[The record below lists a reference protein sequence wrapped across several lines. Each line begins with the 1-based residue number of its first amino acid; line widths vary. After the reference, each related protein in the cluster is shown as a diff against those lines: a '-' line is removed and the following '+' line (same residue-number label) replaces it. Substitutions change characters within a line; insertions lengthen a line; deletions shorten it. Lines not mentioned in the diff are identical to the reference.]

1 MTDAKQ
7 LHLSYIGSHL
17 IKTDSTQYMLLLYP
31 VDPIQ
36 TANPD
41 IYHLSGGH
49 SFDLHW
55 GVYGYVYGI
64 RWEISRRIQKTW
76 TANTVWKKPNWS
88 AGNCS
93 FGGSVEGLWPNYFLD
108 KIGYPSKE
116 NSNPCSYKVW
126 FHITLWIV
134 HYKSDEEYGLFRC
147 HPFVSNQGRW
157 KRKNGFPT
165 NI

>member
-1 MTDAKQ
+1 MTDATQ

-41 IYHLSGGH
+41 IYHLSGGQNDTFLTSIGGLWICLWYTLGDFPAH
-49 SFDLHW
+49 TENLNF
-55 GVYGYVYGI
+55 
-64 RWEISRRIQKTW
+64 
-76 TANTVWKKPNWS
+76 TVWKKPNWS

-93 FGGSVEGLWPNYFLD
+93 FGRSVEGLWPNYFLD

-116 NSNPCSYKVW
+116 NINPCSYKVW

-134 HYKSDEEYGLFRC
+134 HYKSDEEYSLFRWQSSIC
-147 HPFVSNQGRW
+147 S
-157 KRKNGFPT
+157 
-165 NI
+165 